1 MKKKLSLV
9 FSVLL
14 LIAGI
19 LIFFYPAIS
28 NYVNVYRQYNV
39 VSHYVASSAQI
50 VPEDKEQYLQEAR
63 EYNERLLEY
72 GSVEQAITEVQ
83 KDSEEYASILN
94 YNQDGVM
101 GTVEIPDLNIYLP
114 IYHGTEKDI
123 LKEGAGHYEGSSF
136 PVGGAGTHAVITG
149 HRGLPSA
156 DLFTKLDEMEE
167 GDLFFIH
174 VFDETYCYQT
184 DGIQVVEPEEID
196 SLSIIPG
203 EDRVTLVTCT
213 PYGVN
218 SHRLLI
224 HGIRIPYEEEPEQER
239 IDVDEKLEQYR
250 LVKQMCVGAAILAA
264 VLLTVFLFRKAGK
277 RKGKNK

>member
-114 IYHGTEKDI
+114 IYHGTEKEI

-167 GDLFFIH
+167 RDLFFIH

-196 SLSIIPG
+196 SLSIVPG

-250 LVKQMCVGAAILAA
+250 LVKQICVGAAILAA

>member
-114 IYHGTEKDI
+114 IYHGTEKEI

-167 GDLFFIH
+167 RDLFFIH

-196 SLSIIPG
+196 SLSIVPG